1 MVRYEI
7 GDFVKIIGLTGGIAT
22 GKSTVS
28 KIIRENNIPIIDADK
43 IYKDLSQKGNSIWRA
58 IYNSFGQDYIKGN
71 GEIDKKALSSLIFD
85 DPKQREKLNAITH
98 PIIKDETIKQIKQ
111 FENEGKHRLLFLD
124 VPLLFEAGWDRMVDE
139 TWVVT
144 IPYKAQLQRLMDR
157 DNCSKDTAQKRIR
170 SQMSLDE
177 KVKRADIVIDNSG
190 SIRDTRKQVLKH
202 LGRLIKG
209 VENL

>member
-58 IYNSFGQDYIKGN
+58 IYNSFGQDY
-71 GEIDKKALSSLIFD
+71 
-85 DPKQREKLNAITH
+85 
-98 PIIKDETIKQIKQ
+98 IKQIKQ